1 VATCSADQRIKI
13 FHKSAEDTWEPEA
26 EWKVSWRS
34 HHVAWQADK
43 QAHDAPLLRL
53 AFAHPLHGSL
63 IASCSHDRTVRVWEE
78 PSASTSNAGNRDGR
92 WIEKGILTGAKGSVR
107 SVEFAPPSPA
117 FGLRVVS

>member
-1 VATCSADQRIKI
+1 MEGKLSRARGAEAD
-13 FHKSAEDTWEPEA
+13 
-26 EWKVSWRS
+26 V
-34 HHVAWQADK
+34 

-53 AFAHPLHGSL
+53 AFAHPLHGAL

-78 PSASTSNAGNRDGR
+78 PSASTSSGTAGSREGR